1 MGSLSLSHWI
11 VVLVI
16 VLIFFGK
23 DRIPGLMKDMGK
35 GIRGF
40 REGLKGED
48 DDKDGDDSK
57 RVPPPGA

>member
-1 MGSLSLSHWI
+1 MGSMSITHWI
-11 VVLVI
+11 IVLIV

-23 DRIPGLMKDMGK
+23 DRIPGLMKDVGK

-40 REGLKGED
+40 REGLKG
-48 DDKDGDDSK
+48 DDKDGDDK

>member
-1 MGSLSLSHWI
+1 MGSLSITHWI
-11 VVLVI
+11 VVLII

-40 REGLKGED
+40 REGLKGDGTDD
-48 DDKDGDDSK
+48 DDKK
-57 RVPPPGA
+57 INPPGA